1 MARLDERLI
10 DQVRLAPCNDIVEVI
25 SEHLSLTRKGRDFL
39 GLCPF
44 HQDKNPSLHVNPSMG
59 IFKCFVC
66 GAGGDVFKFL
76 QLRENLSFMEAL
88 ERLADKAGIEISRSK
103 NIRKSSVG
111 AETIDP
117 LMLARV
123 NDWAMRFWQAQYS
136 DEKNG
141 KIARDYIDERKID
154 QDVAKQWLIG
164 FAPDSWDAL
173 TLAASKAGIS
183 ESLLVSAGLVV
194 KREAKSGCYDKFR
207 NRLMFPILDT
217 SGRVIGFGGRT
228 LGDDNAK
235 YMNSPVTAL
244 FDKSSSLY
252 GLGKA
257 RHSIVKLGKVIVVE
271 GYTDVIMSSQYG
283 IENVVAALGTSFT
296 QGHARMLKRFAS
308 EIIMVLDSDDA
319 GVAAAN
325 RALEVCLSQNID
337 VRIATV
343 PEGKDPC
350 EFLLARGGEAFS
362 QVIDSAQ
369 DVLSYKWQRFKGE
382 FDSTDSTVK
391 KKQAIQE
398 YLSVIAK
405 AINSGYLDSISR
417 GLIVRRVSSLIGI
430 SGSDIN
436 KELAKL
442 GSRQQR
448 SVVASVKNSRVTKV
462 GLGEHYQD
470 KAIQDVLEVLLNEPS
485 LFDRV
490 SSLIDVSRIES
501 PLLRQIAT
509 LLFEILETQE
519 KFEITDLLGRVEDV
533 AISSTIVDLSYAG
546 REKSNYLSRI
556 ESSLDVIKSLRID
569 KEIDAAKRNI
579 SDDESLR
586 KITKSLRDV
595 QADKRN
601 KSNLRKSVIF

>member
-10 DQVRLAPCNDIVEVI
+10 DQVRNAPCNGIVEVV
-25 SEHLSLTRKGRDFL
+25 SEHLSLTRKGREFI

-44 HQDKNPSLHVNPSMG
+44 HPDKNPSLHVNPSMG

-88 ERLADKAGIEISRSK
+88 ERLADKAGIEIKRSRDRK
-103 NIRKSSVG
+103 NSLS
-111 AETIDP
+111 ADSADP
-117 LMLARV
+117 VMLARV

-141 KIARDYIDERKID
+141 KIARDYIDERKIN
-154 QDVAKQWLIG
+154 QNVAKRWLIG
-164 FAPDSWDAL
+164 FAPDSWDSL
-173 TLAASKAGIS
+173 TLAANKAGIS

-194 KREAKSGCYDKFR
+194 KREAQSGCYDKFR

-235 YMNSPVTAL
+235 YMNSPATVL

-252 GLGKA
+252 GLDKA
-257 RHSIVKLGKVIVVE
+257 RHSIVKLGKAIVVE

-308 EIIMVLDSDDA
+308 EIVMVLDSDDA

-350 EFLLARGGEAFS
+350 EFLLARGSEAFAE
-362 QVIDSAQ
+362 VIDSAQ
-369 DVLSYKWQRFKGE
+369 DVLSYKWKRFKGE

-391 KKQAIQE
+391 KKQAVDE

-405 AINSGYLDSISR
+405 AINSGYLDNISR
-417 GLIVRRVSSLIGI
+417 GLVVGRISNLIGV
-430 SGSDIN
+430 SVDDVN
-436 KELAKL
+436 KELARL
-442 GSRQQR
+442 SSREQR
-448 SVVASVKNSRVTKV
+448 NAVSSIKNSKVASVA
-462 GLGEHYQD
+462 LGGHYQD

-485 LFDRV
+485 LFEKV
-490 SSLIDVSRIES
+490 SSAIDVSRIES
-501 PLLRQIAT
+501 PLLREIAT
-509 LLFEILETQE
+509 LLFEILKTRE
-519 KFEITDLLGRVEDV
+519 KFEITDLLGKVEDV
-533 AISSTIVDLSYAG
+533 ELSSTIVDLSYAG
-546 REKSNYLSRI
+546 REKSNYISRI
-556 ESSLDVIKSLRID
+556 ESALGVIESLKIE
-569 KEIDAAKRNI
+569 KEINDAKRNI

-586 KITKSLRDV
+586 KITESLRSI

-601 KSNLRKSVIF
+601 KSNLRKGIIF

>member
-601 KSNLRKSVIF
+601 KSNLRKGVIF

>member
-25 SEHLSLTRKGRDFL
+25 SEHLSLTRKGKDFL

-325 RALEVCLSQNID
+325 RALEVCLSQNVD

-350 EFLLARGGEAFS
+350 EFLLARGSEAFS
-362 QVIDSAQ
+362 KVISSAQ
-369 DVLSYKWQRFKGE
+369 DVLSYKWQKFKGE

-509 LLFEILETQE
+509 LLFEVLETQE

-533 AISSTIVDLSYAG
+533 AISSTVVDLSYAG

-601 KSNLRKSVIF
+601 KSNLRKGVIF